1 MKKGLLFVLV
11 VLMAIVVVPAFAEEG
26 DTFAMLCSSQINDYS
41 WNAAALKALE
51 ALQENGLKFTYAE
64 SVDAADAERIIRQYI
79 DEGYK
84 MILGHSF
91 IFSDAIKD
99 VAEEYPEVAFAIS
112 AGSGLGEDVPNNVS
126 DIDYEQSFAE
136 IAYPIGVV
144 AGYVSKTGK
153 IGAIYGLEIPVCT
166 AMGDAFIAGAKS
178 VNPDATLSAVS
189 IGDFGDIA
197 GAKEAAL
204 AQAEQ
209 GVDFWIEC
217 GEGMAAGAIEAAK
230 ATGGYATGYVSDMTD
245 IDPEAVLISMT
256 WNLQPWFSDMLT
268 AVREGTYEKSF
279 PKYGVAEGAM
289 TFTLNEELAKDVVPA
304 EALEAA
310 EKVLES
316 FRNGASVMDLLP

>member
-64 SVDAADAERIIRQYI
+64 SVDETDAERIIRQYI

-112 AGSGLGEDVPNNVS
+112 AGSGLGEDVPDNVS

-153 IGAIYGLEIPVCT
+153 IGEFHRKV
-166 AMGDAFIAGAKS
+166 
-178 VNPDATLSAVS
+178 
-189 IGDFGDIA
+189 
-197 GAKEAAL
+197 
-204 AQAEQ
+204 
-209 GVDFWIEC
+209 
-217 GEGMAAGAIEAAK
+217 
-230 ATGGYATGYVSDMTD
+230 
-245 IDPEAVLISMT
+245 
-256 WNLQPWFSDMLT
+256 FS
-268 AVREGTYEKSF
+268 RHRR
-279 PKYGVAEGAM
+279 P
-289 TFTLNEELAKDVVPA
+289 
-304 EALEAA
+304 
-310 EKVLES
+310 
-316 FRNGASVMDLLP
+316 